1 MTSKKGSSGKT
12 LPSFL
17 QKKEK
22 PTKATKKG
30 KKSK

>member
-1 MTSKKGSSGKT
+1 MTSKKGSSDKA

-17 QKKEK
+17 QKKPK
-22 PTKATKKG
+22 PTKATAKG